1 MKGASKLNNYFTII
15 NQVAILALIM
25 GVGFFARKKS
35 LINDE
40 LSRGLS
46 DVLTNIALPALVVSS
61 FIISYSKELLGSML
75 EIFIISIIFHVAIIL
90 LSRFVLGKYNIDKQK
105 IMKFMF
111 IFPNSGAMGV
121 PLVYGLY
128 GQVGIL
134 YLSIFLIPYQVLF
147 WTYGEG
153 LFSHGTSS
161 VALKK
166 YLSNP
171 NIIAVLVGLSIFML
185 SIKVPFIIKQTLS
198 DIGAV
203 TMPLSMMI
211 IGEKV
216 ASMKFKEIIFDKDVY
231 FCSFIRLIIA
241 PIIMFVIVS
250 FLNGTPLIKNICI
263 AAEVIPAATVTV
275 LFCEKYNYNTILA
288 SKCILATH
296 LLSIITI
303 PVMLMFLRFK

>member
-1 MKGASKLNNYFTII
+1 MI
-15 NQVAILALIM
+15 NAQ
-25 GVGFFARKKS
+25 
-35 LINDE
+35 

-46 DVLTNIALPALVVSS
+46 DILTNITLPTLVVSS

-75 EIFIISIIFHVAIIL
+75 EIFLISIVFHIVIIL
-90 LSRFVLGKYNIDKQK
+90 ISKIILSKYKIDKQM
-105 IMKFMF
+105 IIKFMF
-111 IFPNSGAMGV
+111 IFPNGGSMGV

-128 GQVGIL
+128 GQIGVL

-153 LFSHGTSS
+153 LFSKDRNSDDI
-161 VALKK
+161 KK
-166 YLSNP
+166 YLHNP
-171 NIIAVLVGLSIFML
+171 NIIAVVVGLAILIL
-185 SIKVPFIIKQTLS
+185 SIKVPFLIKQTLS

-241 PIIMFVIVS
+241 PIIMFVIIH
-250 FLNGTPLIKNICI
+250 FFNGSTLIKNICI
-263 AAEVIPAATVTV
+263 VAEVIPTATVTV
-275 LFCEKYNYNTILA
+275 LFCEKYNHNSILA
-288 SKCILATH
+288 SKCVLATH
-296 LLSIITI
+296 ILSIFTI
-303 PVMLMFLRFK
+303 PVMLAFFRFK

>member
-1 MKGASKLNNYFTII
+1 MKGANKLNNYINAI

-25 GVGFFARKKS
+25 GVGSFAGKKN

-46 DVLTNIALPALVVSS
+46 NILTNIALPALVVSS

-75 EIFIISIIFHVAIIL
+75 EIFIISVIFHVAIIL
-90 LSRFVLGKYNIDKQK
+90 VSRFVLGKYNIDKQQ
-105 IMKFMF
+105 IIKFMF
-111 IFPNSGAMGV
+111 IFPNGGAMGV
-121 PLVYGLY
+121 PLIYGLY
-128 GQVGIL
+128 GQIGVL
-134 YLSIFLIPYQVLF
+134 YLSIFLIPYQILF

-153 LFSHGTSS
+153 LFSHESS
-161 VALKK
+161 GIALKK
-166 YLSNP
+166 YLNNP
-171 NIIAVLVGLSIFML
+171 NIIAVVVGLFIFML

-231 FCSFIRLIIA
+231 FCSFMRLIIA
-241 PIIMFVIVS
+241 PIIMFVIIS
-250 FLNGTPLIKNICI
+250 FLNWTPLIKNICI
-263 AAEVIPAATVTV
+263 AAEAIPTATVTV

-288 SKCILATH
+288 SKCVLATH
-296 LLSIITI
+296 ILSIITI
-303 PVMLMFLRFK
+303 PIMLLFLRFK